1 MLNLIL
7 GRANSGKSSKINEIV
22 LEKVKNGNK
31 KIIIVVPEQMSFEK
45 EKFMLDFLGNK
56 NFSKIKVLSFS
67 RMVDFVSG
75 ILKIPKPN
83 VKSDVSQI
91 IMVSQ
96 AIEKSKSN
104 LEMYKKSY
112 ADINLAELILK
123 TIHEFK
129 ENKINKE
136 SLKKIYDNCKE
147 GILKQKIK
155 EIILIYEAY
164 EEMAKEDFSDLMDNL
179 NVLED
184 MISSGNVFENYT
196 FFFDGFSNFTVQQFS
211 IIKEILI
218 QAEDVYMSFCIDTS
232 ADNSPEYSLFLPVQK
247 TIFKIK
253 KIASEINCNV
263 NETEISNSKENEKN
277 EDLKFLEENIFK
289 PSKTQFLKPPE
300 NITIYNA
307 FDFNDEC
314 DYVAGSI
321 QKLVCENNYRY
332 KDFVI
337 LTRDIN
343 LYENYLKSYL
353 KRYKIPYFMDI
364 PEKLF
369 NKNLIILMISAFD
382 ILHNNFSSDD
392 VLRYLKTG
400 LAGFTPDE
408 VSALENY
415 VLMWNIKNEMWT
427 KNFEAH
433 PRGYYKEFETE
444 DIENLQ
450 KINSLRERFLDP
462 IEKFQKRINKASGKE
477 ISAALYKLLIDVNV
491 PENLKTFCE
500 NLEVSSSQFAEKHAM
515 IWDVTIEILNEVAN
529 SLPGKKISSRKY
541 LEIFKLALNFTD
553 FSYVPQCVD
562 NVTVSS
568 VERSNLTGSKI
579 VFVIGA
585 VNGEFPKV
593 PSSSEIFTDKE
604 VSYISSLGAE
614 IKDTREIFL
623 MKERFIAYTAV
634 SCAKEKLFISWPSAD
649 SFKKSKFPS
658 EIIKEVRDIFPYIRI
673 LYRSNF
679 SDQDFIFSKNTAF
692 EVYAGIKNSGSRIS
706 RILEKFLSCDKE
718 YKKKCESIQLYL
730 DENRFNFKVPENAK
744 NLFKENLKLSASQI
758 EKYHKCRFA
767 YFCEYGLKIKPKNL
781 ADFNFMDYG
790 TLIHYLFEKLF
801 KKYGVQS
808 DFSFTQQEIENE
820 ISNILENYIN
830 QKLGGLENK
839 PKFFL
844 YTIERLKN
852 SVIFLM
858 NHFKEEF
865 NQSEFKVFDTEI
877 EISKHGKVKPLT
889 FPVSEDSNVTIE
901 GKVDRADIMKNNSEN
916 YVRIIDYKTGTKTF
930 KLSDVF
936 YGLNMQMLIYLL
948 TISKNG
954 MESFKNLKPAGILY
968 FNAIKPVTQSFSGND
983 SQKVFDDIEKKL
995 KMNGLI
1001 IDNQDVIKGM
1011 EKDAAGKFIPA
1022 SIKNGEIKKTD
1033 SLVSEE
1039 DLEVIYGYI
1048 KKLIKNM
1055 GNDILNGKFSANPK
1069 CNKNDSLCKWCKYK
1083 CICGY
1088 EKDYFM
1094 EVNPMTNEFTIEK
1107 MKESE
1112 LENGKQMDKKSD

>member
-1 MLNLIL
+1 MVNFIL
-7 GRANSGKSSKINEIV
+7 GRANSGKSARINKIV

-56 NFSKIKVLSFS
+56 DFSKIKVLSFS

-75 ILKIPKPN
+75 ILRIPKPN

-96 AIEKSKSN
+96 AIEKSKSS

-112 ADINLAELILK
+112 ADINLAELILE

-129 ENKINKE
+129 ANKINKE

-155 EIILIYEAY
+155 EIISIYETY
-164 EEMAKEDFSDLMDNL
+164 EEMINEDFSDPMDNL

-184 MISSGNVFENYT
+184 MISSGHVFEDYT
-196 FFFDGFSNFTVQQFS
+196 FFFDGFSNFTAQQFS
-211 IIKEILI
+211 IIKEII
-218 QAEDVYMSFCIDTS
+218 VQVEDVYMSFCIDTS
-232 ADNSPEYSLFLPVQK
+232 ANEFPEYSLFLPVQK
-247 TIFKIK
+247 TISKIK
-253 KIASEINCNV
+253 KIASEIPRDV
-263 NETEISNSKENEKN
+263 NEIEINGENTKN
-277 EDLKFLEENIFK
+277 EDLKLLEENIFK
-289 PSKTQFLKPPE
+289 PSKIKFLESPE
-300 NITIYNA
+300 NISIYNA
-307 FDFNDEC
+307 FDLNDEC
-314 DYVAGSI
+314 EYVAGNI
-321 QKLVCENNYRY
+321 QKLICEKNYRY

-337 LTRDIN
+337 LTRDMN
-343 LYENYLKSYL
+343 LYENYLKSSL
-353 KRYKIPYFMDI
+353 KRHNIPYFMDV

-382 ILHNNFSSDD
+382 ILHNNFSPED

-400 LAGFTPDE
+400 LAGFTSEE
-408 VSALENY
+408 VSVLENY
-415 VLMWNIKNEMWT
+415 VLMWNIKSEMWM

-433 PRGYYKEFETE
+433 PKGYYKEFEPE
-444 DIENLQ
+444 DIEYLQ
-450 KINSLRERFLDP
+450 KINSLRERFLGP
-462 IEKFQKRINKASGKE
+462 IEKFKKRIYKASGKE
-477 ISAALYKLLIDVNV
+477 ISTALYKLLIDINA
-491 PENLKTFCE
+491 PENLKIFCE
-500 NLEVSSSQFAEKHAM
+500 NLEVSSSQSAEKHAM
-515 IWDVTIEILNEVAN
+515 IWDVTMEVLNEVAN
-529 SLPGKKISSRKY
+529 ALSEKKISSRKY

-568 VERSNLTGSKI
+568 VERSNLTGSKVAFI
-579 VFVIGA
+579 IGA

-634 SCAKEKLFISWPSAD
+634 SSAKEKLFISWPSAD

-658 EIIKEVRDIFPYIRI
+658 EIIKEIRDIFPYIRI
-673 LYRSNF
+673 LHRSNF
-679 SDQDFIFSKNTAF
+679 SDQDFILSKSTAF
-692 EVYAGIKNSGSRIS
+692 EVYAGIKNSGSKIS
-706 RILEKFLSCDKE
+706 RILEKFLSCDEE
-718 YKKKCESIQLYL
+718 YKKKCESIKLYL
-730 DENRFNFKVPENAK
+730 DEDRFNFKVPENAK
-744 NLFKENLKLSASQI
+744 DLFKENLKLSASQI

-801 KKYGVQS
+801 KKYGVKS
-808 DFSFTQQEIENE
+808 DFSFTQEEIEKE
-820 ISNILENYIN
+820 ISNLLENYIN

-858 NHFKEEF
+858 KHFKEEF
-865 NQSEFKVFDTEI
+865 DQSEFKVFDTEI
-877 EISKHGKVKPLT
+877 EISKHGKVKPLN
-889 FPVSEDSNVTIE
+889 FPVSENSNITIE
-901 GKVDRADIMKNNSEN
+901 GKVDRADIMRNSSGN

-954 MESFKNLKPAGILY
+954 MESLKNLKPAGILY
-968 FNAIKPVTQSFSGND
+968 FNAIKPVAQSFSGNN
-983 SQKVFDDIEKKL
+983 SKKVFDDIEKKL

-1011 EKDAAGKFIPA
+1011 EKDASGKFIPA
-1022 SIKNGEIKKTD
+1022 TIKNGEIKKSD
-1033 SLVSEE
+1033 SLISEE
-1039 DLEVIYGYI
+1039 NLEVIYRYI
-1048 KKLIKNM
+1048 KKLIKTM
-1055 GNDILNGKFSANPK
+1055 GNDILNGKFSANPR

-1088 EKDYFM
+1088 ENDYFID
-1094 EVNPMTNEFTIEK
+1094 VNPMTNEFTIEK

-1112 LENGKQMDKKSD
+1112 LENGKQMDKKPN